1 MTELRI
7 HTKIQSHYN
16 VFDKSGQLPFHIVFG
31 LCRRSSADIDPRS
44 LLLDIE
50 GSVLDVPYALTHG
63 LLIVQEQDLAKQ
75 WVEADLSQL
84 NQAVTKEGEYLSLSS
99 PVGRTVRW
107 RDAFTIYQSSVDVNS
122 ELASIL
128 ESKKRYRIKLASED
142 LHVKRWTYSDQKK
155 FNDNNDI
162 YKHTSEKPRKLINS
176 KDSAGNAQF
185 KVVNRLSWPPR
196 IEMKMRLRRPSLSSS
211 PPSVTTLE
219 ISATNTGSFSITIQ
233 TKGHQN
239 FLVPWGPFQPED
251 PLASNDLP
259 RILHPTHHKTPTSS
273 LQIIACD
280 IGQVVRTND
289 RRGVCSLTES
299 HANRRP
305 KAEDTLTMKP
315 GEPVIRDVDISALVN
330 GLSDGKY
337 IIQMRPT
344 GCRWWQEGREENALT
359 LPLMLESQ
367 DEVELSIQDGK
378 VNHQV

>member
-1 MTELRI
+1 MSELRI

-16 VFDKSGQLPFHIVFG
+16 VFDKSGQLPFKIVFG

-63 LLIVQEQDLAKQ
+63 LLTLQEQNLAKQ
-75 WVEADLSQL
+75 WVEVDLSRL
-84 NQAVTKEGEYLSLSS
+84 NQAVAKEGEYLSLPS

-107 RDAFTIYQSSVDVNS
+107 RDAFAIYQSPIDVNS
-122 ELASIL
+122 DLASIL
-128 ESKKRYRIKLASED
+128 QSKKRYRIKLASED
-142 LHVKRWTYSDQKK
+142 LHIKRWTYSDQQK
-155 FNDNNDI
+155 FNDNNDMH
-162 YKHTSEKPRKLINS
+162 KHSSEKPSKLINS
-176 KDSAGNAQF
+176 KQSAGNAQF

-239 FLVPWGPFQPED
+239 FLVPWGVFQPED

-259 RILHPTHHKTPTSS
+259 RILHTTHHKTPTSS
-273 LQIIACD
+273 LQIIACET
-280 IGQVVRTND
+280 GQVVRSND
-289 RRGVCSLTES
+289 RRGICSLTES
-299 HANRRP
+299 HANRHP
-305 KAEDTLTMKP
+305 KAEDTLTMNP

-330 GLSDGKY
+330 GLADGKY
-337 IIQMRPT
+337 TIRMRPT
-344 GCRWWQEGREENALT
+344 GCRWWHEGRQEQVLT
-359 LPLMLESQ
+359 PPLMLESQ
-367 DEVELSIQDGK
+367 DEIELSVQDGK
-378 VNHQV
+378 VNQ